1 MNSPNLIRQLFA
13 LDSRREKVDWLTQLE
28 PLETVLESL
37 LKAAA
42 AEATAHPEA
51 SRESLLAVAH
61 VADLS
66 GMASHGAQA
75 RYLAAQNFA
84 ANGQLN
90 IALNLIEAARAAFS
104 KLGCEREV
112 LRTHIGRIT
121 VLAEL
126 GRYTEALEVANE
138 VVETVTVMV
147 NPQTEY
153 EELRCLAW
161 LNMGSCYWHMGNHQL
176 ALGSFASAEA
186 GFRRLGAFHRLP
198 AVANN
203 RGLVLMEMGRV
214 REAMEAFLL
223 TAQAAETAQTPVPQ
237 GQALANAARAN
248 SLMGEFEHA
257 LARFAE
263 SRKILDGLSATDEAI
278 ILRESADLYLSLNL
292 HDEARDAYE
301 ASIEDL
307 RKSGA
312 RRHLGWS
319 LWGLGAYAIATGNF
333 DLAIR
338 SLAEAAEVFTETDN
352 SMSLSG
358 VLLERSSLYLLAD
371 NCEAAYADAAQALAL
386 VSHSDLLAAKAFAH
400 LRIAEALWSDPD
412 RAEPHVLEAQ
422 LLSTAVGL
430 PHLLFRCQLRA
441 GQLRRQQNRFAEARM
456 CFEDAITQVERL
468 RGRIPQEAVRA
479 SFMGDKAE
487 AYEEWVSL
495 LIDMGELDAAFT
507 AAEHAKSR
515 SLVDLLNGTSDVSRL
530 GQRTNGRSK
539 ELHGELMAVYNR
551 LLSSDPAVH
560 AEGLIEGLR
569 TRARTLEKELQ
580 RLSLETPDVSD
591 FMAGTPFGA
600 ASPGPSVPLFWSAIS
615 RTIPYAVSMLEYFC
629 TRNEVIV
636 FVANQDG
643 IHVQRKLCHLDTL
656 RALCDRL
663 FVQIQRCEFQG
674 ELAGRH
680 QAGLVASCR
689 RVLRE
694 LHSLLIEPIRGF
706 LSPSPG
712 ADPFE
717 LVIVPHGPLHRL
729 PFHAFCDSDGKFL
742 IERYEISYAPSA
754 TVWALCQEQARKP
767 IEKATLVGSSSD
779 ALPFVGEE
787 LEALH
792 CLFPSAKVLR
802 DSAATTE
809 AILHQSNGEDLLH
822 LACHGAFRTDNPL
835 FSALQMAD
843 GWLTAADLLSM
854 DLNGALVTLSACESG
869 RSHVTGSDELIG
881 FSRAALAAGASS
893 VVVSG
898 WRVDDGTTARLM
910 EHFYA
915 GLLAGRGRATALRSA
930 QMALLAESPHPWYW
944 AAFSL
949 SGQR

>member
-1 MNSPNLIRQLFA
+1 MNSQSHIEHLFA
-13 LDSRREKVDWLTQLE
+13 LQSRKAKVDWLAQLQ
-28 PLETVLESL
+28 PLEAVLESL
-37 LKAAA
+37 L
-42 AEATAHPEA
+42 EATAGEAAAHPEA
-51 SRESLLAVAH
+51 SRESLLAMAH
-61 VADLS
+61 VADSS
-66 GMASHGAQA
+66 GMTRLGAQA
-75 RYLAAQNFA
+75 RYLAARNFA

-90 IALNLIEAARAAFS
+90 IALNLIESARAAFA
-104 KLGCEREV
+104 KLGFEREV
-112 LRTHIGRIT
+112 LRTHIGRIN

-126 GRYTEALEVANE
+126 GRYREALEMANE
-138 VVETVTVMV
+138 VVEAVAAMA
-147 NPQTEY
+147 NPGNDF

-161 LNMGSCYWHMGNHQL
+161 LNMGSCYWHMGSHQPAL
-176 ALGSFASAEA
+176 ASFASAEA
-186 GFRRLGAFHRLP
+186 GFRRMGAFHRLP

-223 TAQAAETAQTPVPQ
+223 TARAAETAQTPVPR

-248 SLMGEFEHA
+248 SLMGEFEQA

-263 SRKILDGLSATDEAI
+263 SRKILKGLSATDEAI
-278 ILRESADLYLSLNL
+278 ILRETADLYLSLNL
-292 HDEARDAYE
+292 HDEARDTYRE
-301 ASIEDL
+301 SIEPL
-307 RKSGA
+307 RTSGA

-319 LWGLGAYAIATGNF
+319 LWGLGAYAIATGNH
-333 DLAIR
+333 DLAAE

-358 VLLERSSLYLLAD
+358 VLLERSSLHLLGG
-371 NCEAAYADAAQALAL
+371 NREAAHADAAHALAL
-386 VSHSDLLAAKAFAH
+386 VSRSELLAAKAFAH
-400 LRIAEALWSDPD
+400 LRLAEALWNHPD
-412 RAEPHVLEAQ
+412 QAEPHLLEAQ

-441 GQLRRQQNRFAEARM
+441 GQLRRLQNRPAEARM

-495 LIDMGELDAAFT
+495 LIDMDELDAAFT

-515 SLVDLLNGTSDVSRL
+515 SLVDLLNGTSDIGRM
-530 GQRTNGRSK
+530 GQRADIRGQ

-560 AEGLIEGLR
+560 AGRSNDEL
-569 TRARTLEKELQ
+569 RARARSLEAELQ
-580 RLSLETPDVSD
+580 RLSLQTPDVSD
-591 FMAGTPFGA
+591 LMAGTPFGA
-600 ASPGPSVPLFWSAIS
+600 AAPGPSTPLFWSAIS
-615 RTIPYAVSMLEYFC
+615 RTIPHSVSIVEYFC
-629 TRNEVIV
+629 TRSEVIA
-636 FVANQDG
+636 FVANRDG
-643 IHVQRKLCHLDTL
+643 IHVQRKLCNLDAV
-656 RALCDRL
+656 RALSDRL
-663 FVQIQRCEFQG
+663 FVQMQRCESRG
-674 ELAGRH
+674 PV
-680 QAGLVASCR
+680 AGLHHAGLIASCR
-689 RVLRE
+689 RILGE
-694 LHSLLIEPIRGF
+694 LHTLLIEPVQPF
-706 LSPSPG
+706 LQPSPG
-712 ADPFE
+712 PGPVE
-717 LVIVPHGPLHRL
+717 LLVVPHGPLHRL
-729 PFHAFCDSDGKFL
+729 PFHAFCNSHGAYL
-742 IERYEISYAPSA
+742 IEDYEISYAPSA
-754 TVWALCQEQARKP
+754 TVWALCQQQPRKS
-767 IEKATLVGSSSD
+767 IHRATLIGSNSE
-779 ALPFVGEE
+779 ALPSIGEE

-792 CLFPSAKVLR
+792 DLFPTANVLR
-802 DSAATTE
+802 DSAATIKAVRDE
-809 AILHQSNGEDLLH
+809 SGGEDLLH
-822 LACHGAFRTDNPL
+822 LACHGTFRTDNPL
-835 FSALQMAD
+835 FSALQLAD
-843 GWLTAADLLSM
+843 GWLTASDLLSM

-915 GLLAGRGRATALRSA
+915 GLLAGLGRAPALRSA
-930 QMALLAESPHPWYW
+930 QMALLAEHPHPWHW